1 MEEHKDMLQEVIA
14 NKQIWV
20 NYEAYVSNAMWFKDN
35 ITKLKQQ
42 YKNNITIVYN
52 HEVAFNSKDPQEVRE
67 KLRSYDQNQRN
78 QSFTFYIDPFGC

>member
-42 YKNNITIVYN
+42 HKNNIIIVYN
-52 HEVAFNSKDPQEVRE
+52 HKVTFNSKDPQEVRE
-67 KLRSYDQNQRN
+67 RLRSYDQNKRN
-78 QSFTFYIDPFGC
+78 QSFSFYIDPFS